1 MGVKKIQ
8 VRHRKIYIRH
18 GSRLVVLKEPQ
29 GHSEKKKKDFTGR
42 YGQETH
48 GMAVADDTGLK
59 SVKQRIGEMTLY
71 TVSEIA
77 HIEYGRHQTP
87 SPTVVSGL

>member
-1 MGVKKIQ
+1 MQ
-8 VRHRKIYIRH
+8 YRHKNEYN
-18 GSRLVVLKEPQ
+18 GKVLMLKEPQ
-29 GHSEKKKKDFTGR
+29 GHSTEIEKNFTGR

-87 SPTVVSGL
+87 GPTVVSGL